1 MDGFRRGRQAER
13 QTTPPTQ
20 PAKPNVSSS
29 APQVSPLDELVTEQ
43 VNEPTAP
50 DQLSPTPPPKRRHIL
65 RWFLVAFFALLLI
78 GGGFAFLWYED
89 MLGPVN
95 PHATDE
101 ISIEITQGETSSQI
115 GSKLKDLQL
124 IQNPLAFE
132 LYVRTSGL
140 TLKAGTCRLTQA
152 QPVRDIVNK
161 LAEGCH
167 DFKSVTFY
175 PGATIEKP
183 FYVSPSATINQPMY
197 VKYRL
202 QQAGYSDTDITTAL
216 DKTYAGALFADK
228 PASTSLEGY
237 IFGETYYVKPDATAQ
252 ETLQTAFDQFYKIVQ
267 QDALV
272 KKFQQQGLNLYQ
284 GITLSSIVQRELNC
298 EGKLNSQGVIDEAR
312 TQRCYGYQQTIAQI
326 FLKRLKEGTSLGSD
340 VTFIYAADMQGVTPT
355 VDIASPYNTRIHT
368 GLPPGPI
375 AVPGELALKAVA
387 NPSSTDYL
395 YFIAGDDGLI
405 YFARTQAEHEANIKT
420 YCQQLCNEL

>member
-1 MDGFRRGRQAER
+1 MDGFKRPPQPPRKTTTLTQPVKSD
-13 QTTPPTQ
+13 TPPLT
-20 PAKPNVSSS
+20 PLTP
-29 APQVSPLDELVTEQ
+29 PLDELVMEQ
-43 VNEPTAP
+43 ANEPAAP
-50 DQLSPTPPPKRRHIL
+50 DQLSLTPPRKRRHIL
-65 RWFLVAFFALLLI
+65 RWILVGLLALLLI
-78 GGGFAFLWYED
+78 GGGLAFMLYED

-95 PHATDE
+95 SHATDE

-140 TLKAGTCRLTQA
+140 SLKAGTCRLTQA
-152 QPVRDIVNK
+152 QPVRDIVKK
-161 LAEGCH
+161 LADGCH

-183 FYVSPSATINQPMY
+183 LYVSPSATINQTMY

-202 QQAGYSDTDITTAL
+202 QQAGFSDADITTAL
-216 DKTYAGALFADK
+216 NKTYTGALFADK
-228 PASTSLEGY
+228 PAGTTLEGY

-252 ETLQTAFDQFYKIVQ
+252 ETLQAAFDQFTLIVQ
-267 QDALV
+267 RDDLV

-312 TQRCYGYQQTIAQI
+312 TQRCYGYQQTIAQV
-326 FLKRLKEGTSLGSD
+326 FLKRFKEGISLGSD

-375 AVPGELALKAVA
+375 AAPGELALKAVA

-420 YCQQLCNEL
+420 HCQQLCNEL